1 MNPGIFLIS
10 DNEELVEMNEQPYD
24 SEKLL
29 QTWLAKYP
37 ELLVG
42 NQIDNKDPRRFLL
55 IEQECGVPSEEG
67 GSTRWSIDH
76 LFLDQDAIP
85 TIVEVKRSSDTRIR
99 REVVGQ
105 MLDYAANAVSYW
117 PVSHMRER
125 FAANCQASGLDPE
138 EKIKEFLESDIE
150 GVEEFWQQAFRN
162 LQDRR
167 VRLLFI
173 ADLIPTEL
181 QRIVEFLN
189 DQMDQTEV
197 LAIEIKQFVS
207 PKGLKSLAPR
217 VIGQTVKA
225 LEKKETTSRGARQD
239 QASFF
244 KEISQKATNRESEV
258 AKELLAWAQ
267 PPRFTTIS
275 WGLTSFSPV
284 LSYGA
289 PYTHHPISV
298 YTDGKLEIQFKRM
311 KKRTPPF
318 DDDQKRLQLLKQ
330 LNQIPE
336 IDLQDDAINRFPRFP
351 MTVLDNPQ
359 ALERFKRAIEW
370 TIEEAIAA
378 RQS

>member
-1 MNPGIFLIS
+1 MNPGIFLIQ
-10 DNEELVEMNEQPYD
+10 DNEELVEMNEQAYD

-42 NQIDNKDPRRFLL
+42 NQIDTKDPRRFLL

-76 LFLDQDAIP
+76 LFLDQNAIP

-105 MLDYAANAVSYW
+105 MLDYAANAVTYW

-125 FAANCQASGLDPE
+125 FAAQCQASGFDPDD
-138 EKIKEFLESDIE
+138 KIKEFLEEEMDP
-150 GVEEFWQQAFRN
+150 EEFWQRASRN
-162 LQDRR
+162 VQERKL
-167 VRLLFI
+167 RLLFV
-173 ADLIPTEL
+173 ADVIPTEL
-181 QRIVEFLN
+181 QRIIEFLN

-197 LAIEIKQFVS
+197 LAIEIKQYVS
-207 PKGLKSLAPR
+207 PRGLKSLAPR

-225 LEKKETTSRGARQD
+225 LEKKETSRRGPRKNEE
-239 QASFF
+239 SFF
-244 KEISQKATNRESEV
+244 EEIRQKATSIEFDV
-258 AKELLAWAQ
+258 AKELLDWAR
-267 PPRFTTIS
+267 PPRFTSIN

-284 LSYGA
+284 LNYGA
-289 PYTHHPISV
+289 AYTHHPISV

-318 DDDQKRLQLLKQ
+318 DQDEKRIELLKRL
-330 LNQIPE
+330 NEIPG
-336 IDLQDDAINRFPRFP
+336 ISLRNDAINKFPRFS
-351 MTVLDNPQ
+351 MTALDDPK
-359 ALERFKRAIEW
+359 ALEQFKRVIEW
-370 TIEEAIAA
+370 SIEQAVATREF
-378 RQS
+378 